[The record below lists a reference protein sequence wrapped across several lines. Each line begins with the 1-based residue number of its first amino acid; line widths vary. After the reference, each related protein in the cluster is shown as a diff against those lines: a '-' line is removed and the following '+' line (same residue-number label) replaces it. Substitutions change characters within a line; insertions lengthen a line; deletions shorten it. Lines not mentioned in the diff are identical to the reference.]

1 MGAKKVAIIL
11 IVIGIIAFG
20 YSQYA
25 SASQM
30 KVSIVDSVLFN
41 EDQEGLDYDVELQ
54 FENPTLL
61 LLTAGKTEFFIFSE
75 DDVIGEGQ
83 LEPFV
88 LNPLDSSNVQGTFHR
103 NLDTDD
109 KKNEIKITGV
119 IKYDVFVVSID
130 IPFVFYPTDDQARK
144 FIHQG

>member
-41 EDQEGLDYDVELQ
+41 ENQEGLDYDVELQ

-119 IKYDVFVVSID
+119 TKYDVFVVSID
-130 IPFVFYPTDDQARK
+130 IPFVFYPTDDQTRK
-144 FIHQG
+144 FIRQG

>member
-1 MGAKKVAIIL
+1 MPL
-11 IVIGIIAFG
+11 GIH
-20 YSQYA
+20 SYA

-130 IPFVFYPTDDQARK
+130 IPFVFYPTDNQARK

>member
-41 EDQEGLDYDVELQ
+41 ENQEGLDYDVELQ

-119 IKYDVFVVSID
+119 TKYDVFVVSID
-130 IPFVFYPTDDQARK
+130 IPFVFYPTDDQTRK

>member
-83 LEPFV
+83 LESFV

>member
-130 IPFVFYPTDDQARK
+130 IPFVFYPTDNQARK

>member
-41 EDQEGLDYDVELQ
+41 ENQEGLDYDVELQ

-119 IKYDVFVVSID
+119 TKYDVFVASID
-130 IPFVFYPTDDQARK
+130 IPFVFYPTDDQTRK

>member
-41 EDQEGLDYDVELQ
+41 ENQEGLDYDVELQ

-109 KKNEIKITGV
+109 KKNKIKITGV
-119 IKYDVFVVSID
+119 TKYDVFVVSID
-130 IPFVFYPTDDQARK
+130 IPFVFYPTDDQTRK

>member
-1 MGAKKVAIIL
+1 MGAKKAAIIL

-119 IKYDVFVVSID
+119 TKYDVFVVSID
-130 IPFVFYPTDDQARK
+130 IPFVFYPTDDQTRK

>member
-1 MGAKKVAIIL
+1 MGAKKVAVIL

-144 FIHQG
+144 FIHQS

>member
-83 LEPFV
+83 LESFV

-103 NLDTDD
+103 NLGTDD